1 MPRRLPD
8 ILPIDWPQEAAAP
21 PAATDAALDRAVTLI
36 RSGGLVAI
44 PTETVYGLATD
55 ALDSESVDRI
65 FRAKGR
71 PATNPLI
78 VHVADQAMA
87 RSLASAWPAAAEA
100 IATHFWPG
108 PVTVVVPKHRDVPD
122 IVTAGGPTVALRCPA
137 HRLTRRLIERSGY
150 PLAAPSANRSE
161 ALSPTR
167 AAHVLESLGDRVDL
181 ILDGGP
187 CTHGIESTVVDCTV
201 SPPRILRPGPIG
213 REALE
218 AAIGG
223 RPPRPGPTGRGPLG
237 AAIGGTVDIDP
248 AKAPRPPHP
257 PLRPHNATGTAR
269 RCSSPRGKPAPRRQ
283 TDRLAHA
290 AAERSECPQSRGLA
304 RPRGR
309 ADARRSGRLRR
320 RGLRHAPRARPP
332 RPRPHHLRPASPDR
346 SLARPSRP
354 TVAGRRDLDSEQ
366 GCLRSREPYVRER
379 LKPVVNAH
387 GGQVSR
393 PVVTAWKAGPHT
405 RPPGG
410 QRTDG
415 SARGC
420 PCQGAGV
427 GSRAQAGCPKRTSGE
442 WHG

>member
-8 ILPIDWPQEAAAP
+8 ILPIEWPENDSAP
-21 PAATDAALDRAVTLI
+21 PPSTDEALDRAVVLI

-87 RSLASAWPAAAEA
+87 RSLASAWPAVAEA
-100 IATHFWPG
+100 ITSHFWPG

-161 ALSPTR
+161 SLSPTR

-187 CTHGIESTVVDCTV
+187 CPHGIESTVVDCTT

-213 REALE
+213 RAALE
-218 AAIGG
+218 AVIGG
-223 RPPRPGPTGRGPLG
+223 PIAVGPTE
-237 AAIGGTVDIDP
+237 TTP
-248 AKAPRPPHP
+248 ATTEPTRTP
-257 PLRPHNATGTAR
+257 G
-269 RCSSPRGKPAPRRQ
+269 
-283 TDRLAHA
+283 
-290 AAERSECPQSRGLA
+290 
-304 RPRGR
+304 
-309 ADARRSGRLRR
+309 
-320 RGLRHAPRARPP
+320 
-332 RPRPHHLRPASPDR
+332 
-346 SLARPSRP
+346 SLARHYAPRTPLELAADAPPRIANLLREGNRIGWLALRP
-354 TVAGRRDLDSEQ
+354 TDPAVRALAASHDLVVVPMPDEPAAFAAAIYATLHALDQRDLDRII
-366 GCLRSREPYVRER
+366 CDVPPATEPWHAVHDR
-379 LKPVVNAH
+379 L
-387 GGQVSR
+387 
-393 PVVTAWKAGPHT
+393 T
-405 RPPGG
+405 RAASP
-410 QRTDG
+410 T
-415 SARGC
+415 
-420 PCQGAGV
+420 
-427 GSRAQAGCPKRTSGE
+427 
-442 WHG
+442 

>member
-8 ILPIDWPQEAAAP
+8 ILPIEWPENAAALP
-21 PAATDAALDRAVTLI
+21 PATDEALDRAVMLI

-100 IATHFWPG
+100 ITSHFWPG

-137 HRLTRRLIERSGY
+137 HRLTRLLIERSGY

-187 CTHGIESTVVDCTV
+187 CPHGIESTVVDCTT

-213 REALE
+213 RAALE
-218 AAIGG
+218 AIIGG
-223 RPPRPGPTGRGPLG
+223 PVAVGPTETAPATAEPTRTPGSHARHYAPRTPLEVATDAPARVAEWLREG
-237 AAIGGTVDIDP
+237 KRIGWLTLRPTDP
-248 AKAPRPPHP
+248 AVRALAASHDLVVVPMPDD
-257 PLRPHNATGTAR
+257 
-269 RCSSPRGKPAPRRQ
+269 PA
-283 TDRLAHA
+283 AFA
-290 AAERSECPQSRGLA
+290 AAVYATL
-304 RPRGR
+304 
-309 ADARRSGRLRR
+309 
-320 RGLRHAPRARPP
+320 HA
-332 RPRPHHLRPASPDR
+332 LDQ
-346 SLARPSRP
+346 
-354 TVAGRRDLDSEQ
+354 RDLDRII
-366 GCLRSREPYVRER
+366 CDMPPATEPWHALHDR
-379 LKPVVNAH
+379 L
-387 GGQVSR
+387 
-393 PVVTAWKAGPHT
+393 T
-405 RPPGG
+405 RAASPM
-410 QRTDG
+410 
-415 SARGC
+415 
-420 PCQGAGV
+420 
-427 GSRAQAGCPKRTSGE
+427 
-442 WHG
+442 

>member
-8 ILPIDWPQEAAAP
+8 ILPIEWPEEAATP
-21 PAATDAALDRAVTLI
+21 PPATDAALDRAVTLI

-167 AAHVLESLGDRVDL
+167 AAHVLESLGDQVDL

-213 REALE
+213 RGALE
-218 AAIGG
+218 AVIGG
-223 RPPRPGPTGRGPLG
+223 PVEIGSVPGAQTIAD
-237 AAIGGTVDIDP
+237 AASEPASEP
-248 AKAPRPPHP
+248 AKTPGSHARHYAPTTPLELPTDAPARVASLLRDGKRIGWLA
-257 PLRPHNATGTAR
+257 LRPTEP
-269 RCSSPRGKPAPRRQ
+269 SV
-283 TDRLAHA
+283 
-290 AAERSECPQSRGLA
+290 
-304 RPRGR
+304 
-309 ADARRSGRLRR
+309 
-320 RGLRHAPRARPP
+320 
-332 RPRPHHLRPASPDR
+332 R
-346 SLARPSRP
+346 SLAASHDLVVVPMP
-354 TVAGRRDLDSEQ
+354 DDPAAFAAAVYATLHALDHRDLDRIICDPLPSTEAWHAVHDR
-366 GCLRSREPYVRER
+366 LSR
-379 LKPVVNAH
+379 A
-387 GGQVSR
+387 
-393 PVVTAWKAGPHT
+393 AGPVA
-405 RPPGG
+405 P
-410 QRTDG
+410 
-415 SARGC
+415 
-420 PCQGAGV
+420 
-427 GSRAQAGCPKRTSGE
+427 SRDA
-442 WHG
+442 

>member
-8 ILPIDWPQEAAAP
+8 ILPIEWPEKDPAP
-21 PAATDAALDRAVTLI
+21 PSSTDEALDRAVSLI

-87 RSLASAWPAAAEA
+87 RSLASAWPAVAEA
-100 IATHFWPG
+100 ITSHFWPG

-187 CTHGIESTVVDCTV
+187 CPHGIESTVVDCTT

-213 REALE
+213 RAALE
-218 AAIGG
+218 AVIGG
-223 RPPRPGPTGRGPLG
+223 PVAVGSVDTAPASAEPARTPGSHARHYAPRTPLELTADAPTRVAELLRTGKRIGWLALRPTDPAVRALAASHDLVVVPMPDEPAAFA
-237 AAIGGTVDIDP
+237 AAIY
-248 AKAPRPPHP
+248 
-257 PLRPHNATGTAR
+257 AT
-269 RCSSPRGKPAPRRQ
+269 
-283 TDRLAHA
+283 LHA
-290 AAERSECPQSRGLA
+290 L
-304 RPRGR
+304 
-309 ADARRSGRLRR
+309 D
-320 RGLRHAPRARPP
+320 H
-332 RPRPHHLRPASPDR
+332 
-346 SLARPSRP
+346 
-354 TVAGRRDLDSEQ
+354 RDLDRII
-366 GCLRSREPYVRER
+366 CDMPPATEPWHAIHDR
-379 LKPVVNAH
+379 L
-387 GGQVSR
+387 
-393 PVVTAWKAGPHT
+393 T
-405 RPPGG
+405 RAASP
-410 QRTDG
+410 T
-415 SARGC
+415 
-420 PCQGAGV
+420 
-427 GSRAQAGCPKRTSGE
+427 
-442 WHG
+442 

>member
-8 ILPIDWPQEAAAP
+8 ILPIEWPENATAP
-21 PAATDAALDRAVTLI
+21 PPATDEALDRAVMLI

-100 IATHFWPG
+100 ITSHFWPG

-161 ALSPTR
+161 ALSPTH

-187 CTHGIESTVVDCTV
+187 CPHGIESTVVDCTT

-213 REALE
+213 RAALE
-218 AAIGG
+218 AVTGG
-223 RPPRPGPTGRGPLG
+223 PVAVGAVEANTVTTEPARTPGTHSRHYAPRTPLELAADAPPRIASLLREGKRIGWLALRPTDPAVRALAASHDLVVVPMPDEPAAFA
-237 AAIGGTVDIDP
+237 AAIY
-248 AKAPRPPHP
+248 
-257 PLRPHNATGTAR
+257 AT
-269 RCSSPRGKPAPRRQ
+269 
-283 TDRLAHA
+283 LHA
-290 AAERSECPQSRGLA
+290 M
-304 RPRGR
+304 
-309 ADARRSGRLRR
+309 D
-320 RGLRHAPRARPP
+320 H
-332 RPRPHHLRPASPDR
+332 
-346 SLARPSRP
+346 
-354 TVAGRRDLDSEQ
+354 RDLDRII
-366 GCLRSREPYVRER
+366 CDMPPATEPWHALQDR
-379 LKPVVNAH
+379 LK
-387 GGQVSR
+387 
-393 PVVTAWKAGPHT
+393 
-405 RPPGG
+405 
-410 QRTDG
+410 
-415 SARGC
+415 
-420 PCQGAGV
+420 
-427 GSRAQAGCPKRTSGE
+427 RAASPT
-442 WHG
+442 